1 VTTELD
7 MTQIPANPH
16 APAFVRRSNGFVRR
30 LLGAGVPMGP
40 NALVTIRG
48 RTSGE
53 PRTTPL
59 AIVEID
65 GRRWVIGAY
74 GDVQWTRNL
83 RAAGEATIQVGS
95 RDEHVRARELGHA
108 EAAAWFRDQLVPY
121 ATGQTRLWRAAGQA
135 ILKTFAP
142 EVLTDPDA
150 AAQARPVFELL
161 PMNA

>member
-1 VTTELD
+1 MTETT
-7 MTQIPANPH
+7 ANPH

-48 RTSGE
+48 RTSGVA
-53 PRTTPL
+53 RTTPL

-83 RAAGEATIQVGS
+83 RAAGEATIRVGS
-95 RDEHVRARELGHA
+95 RDEHVRARELSHD

-121 ATGQTRLWRAAGQA
+121 AQRQTPVWRTAGQA
-135 ILKTFAP
+135 IIKAFAP

-150 AAQARPVFELL
+150 AAAIRPVFELVRKD
-161 PMNA
+161 A